1 MATLNQAVACQR
13 RGDEDEAVALFRW
26 AKVASP
32 LENEV
37 RLEVVPGTRELK
49 GGMSGSFATSWTPRL
64 EPSG

>member
-1 MATLNQAVACQR
+1 MAPLNQTVACQR
-13 RGDEDEAVALFRW
+13 GGDEDEAVALFRW

-49 GGMSGSFATSWTPRL
+49 GRDEWQLRHLLDAAP
-64 EPSG
+64 